1 MIVYLSTENFPT
13 SSSST
18 ADKLEKELEQIVAE
32 DFGDNI
38 YTTLANYKRILSDN
52 KQRHLWPGL
61 HKKLETLFKCGRCSA
76 LNGPMVGVSM
86 GIRDSDYFR
95 KTAQQFGLDRS
106 HLASI
111 EWMSTAWNLNFAY
124 SGLWMGKTF
133 EPVDRHTVEEKCN
146 GNAQVMQS
154 YNENTTRLGRNF
166 FRNPPDPTLLQMI
179 SLPTLTLL
187 WNLKERPLDTSRDD
201 FDSILLQ
208 ENLEKEQKIPFQ
220 KTGGYFLG
228 DLSTSILPETLGKPV
243 YQLNYRWPALVPV
256 YPMTRLIDELVEIAD
271 GIYLGQL
278 IYASRH
284 FSLGTITS
292 PSGLVMPERSIGEP
306 YNPATKD
313 AASPSYYQYQN
324 NGYFLMLDPDHSEK
338 IYSTDSFYEIRPRPG
353 EFGYNKQADVY

>member
-1 MIVYLSTENFPT
+1 MGIYLSAENFPS

-18 ADKLEKELEQIVAE
+18 ADKLAGDLEQIFAE
-32 DFGDNI
+32 DFGGNI

-61 HKKLETLFKCGRCSA
+61 HKKLETLFKCGRCRTI
-76 LNGPMVGVSM
+76 NGPMVGVSM

-95 KTAQQFGLDRS
+95 DAARLFGLDRS
-106 HLASI
+106 HVASI
-111 EWMSTAWNLNFAY
+111 EWMSTAWNMSFAY

-133 EPVDRHTVEEKCN
+133 EPVDRQTVQEKCN

-154 YNENTTRLGRNF
+154 YNENITRLGRNF
-166 FRNPPDPTLLQMI
+166 FRNPPDPTPLQII

-208 ENLEKEQKIPFQ
+208 ENLEKERKIPFQ

-256 YPMTRLIDELVEIAD
+256 YPMTRLIDELVKIAD

-278 IYASRH
+278 IYATRH

-292 PSGLVMPERSIGEP
+292 PGGHILTEHSIGEP

-324 NGYFLMLDPDHSEK
+324 NGYFLMLDPGNSEK

-353 EFGYNKQADVY
+353 EFGYNKQADVH